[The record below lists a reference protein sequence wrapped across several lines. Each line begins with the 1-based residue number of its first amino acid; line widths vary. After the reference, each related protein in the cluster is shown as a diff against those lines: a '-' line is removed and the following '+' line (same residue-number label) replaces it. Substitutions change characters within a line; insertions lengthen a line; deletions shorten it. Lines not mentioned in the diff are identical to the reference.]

1 MARAHLREEG
11 YIMTRLAT
19 VARAAIVLFWLGSAA
34 YAFLISVPFV
44 YEQFLQPGL
53 VPALVAFARWHGVL
67 ALVAAP
73 LTALALWP
81 DLAARRAFISGAA
94 LVWTAAM
101 AGVGAFVASP
111 LTRLEPGVW
120 ALALAAA
127 ALVPVVWLA
136 LIDLSQA
143 PWADGPRAAD
153 PLARDAV
160 VALCATAAAVSI
172 FAGSALAATRS
183 FDPLGAVLSISAH
196 ALLFSA
202 LFAVFVFVRA
212 LGDLTSKPAQWEAL
226 SAVVM
231 VAALVGIAAVMVIL
245 PAVSQH
251 DGASQGVVAAF
262 GATIGLVLAARGVRA
277 GHDGDSDGV
286 VLAIGGILPRWAQS
300 SGLANRAGWTAIILA
315 VALGFRAASGSMDW
329 NFVVAKLGA
338 VVVWVLVLATAVR
351 WAPARVYL
359 PGALPFGACAG
370 VLMVYLLAAGRLPFG
385 PVTLDAAM
393 RAGDAWAV
401 GDPSFR
407 TLRDWLQ
414 RPVPQVADT
423 AAASG
428 APGDATAGA
437 PFFDYLQ
444 AHTNIGRSIP
454 TAPVPVHLAV
464 LDGPPAPVRP
474 HVFVF
479 VIDSLRRDYLSPYN
493 DRVQFTPAVKQFA
506 AESTVFERAFTRYG
520 ATGLSVPSIWVG
532 GMLLHKQYV
541 TPFAP
546 MNALHALLSQQGYAR
561 MMSMDNIVQ
570 VIMPRDQSL
579 TELDERRGV
588 GDFRLC
594 SSLDDLRGRLDA
606 IAQSRTPT
614 FVWSLPQDIH
624 VAVLN
629 REGNAA
635 IDGQNY
641 DGFFAPY
648 ASRVRK
654 LDQCFGAFVADLK
667 ARNLYDDSVIVLTS
681 DHGDSLGEEGRWG
694 HAYTLY
700 PEVVQVPLIVHMPK
714 RVQATLDSRPSAPA
728 FTTDLTPTLY
738 SLLGHPP
745 TTTSPLFGTP
755 LFWPK
760 GTPPPPRPDFGL
772 MASSYG
778 SIYAWLDAAGR
789 QMYIADGVALRDYV
803 FELDGSPTGV
813 SKTVSAEA
821 RAQGQRAIRAGIGE
835 IATFYQFSPPAK

>member
-1 MARAHLREEG
+1 MRHLAAAARAVV
-11 YIMTRLAT
+11 I
-19 VARAAIVLFWLGSAA
+19 LFWLASAA

-53 VPALVAFARWHGVL
+53 VPALVTFARWHGML

-81 DLAARRAFISGAA
+81 ELAARRAFISSAA
-94 LVWTAAM
+94 LTWTAAM
-101 AGVGAFVASP
+101 AGVGALVASP
-111 LTRLEPGVW
+111 LTRLEPGGW
-120 ALALAAA
+120 ALAAA
-127 ALVPVVWLA
+127 ATALVPVVWLA

-143 PWADGPRAAD
+143 PWTDGARGVD

-160 VALCATAAAVSI
+160 VAACAAGAAVLI
-172 FAGSALAATRS
+172 FGGSGLVVTGS
-183 FDPLGAVLSISAH
+183 FDPLGAMLSVSAH
-196 ALLFSA
+196 ALLFCA
-202 LFAVFVFVRA
+202 LFAVFVLVRA
-212 LGDLTSKPAQWEAL
+212 IGDLTSKPAQWEAL

-231 VAALVGIAAVMVIL
+231 VAALIGSAAAFVIL

-251 DGASQGVVAAF
+251 DRASQAVVVAF
-262 GATIGLVLAARGVRA
+262 GATIGLVLAARGVRVPQT
-277 GHDGDSDGV
+277 DERDGV
-286 VLAIGGILPRWAQS
+286 AQALGGLVPRWAHAS
-300 SGLANRAGWTAIILA
+300 HLANRAGWTAVVLL
-315 VALGFRAASGSMDW
+315 VALGSRAASGSMDW
-329 NFVVAKLGA
+329 NFVVAKMGA
-338 VVVWVLVLATAVR
+338 VVVWVLVLATAAQ

-359 PGALPFGACAG
+359 PGAVPFAACAAT
-370 VLMVYLLAAGRLPFG
+370 LAAYLLLAGRLPFG
-385 PVTLDAAM
+385 PVTLEAAM
-393 RAGDAWAV
+393 TAGDAWAI

-414 RPVPQVADT
+414 RPVPQVEDT
-423 AAASG
+423 TG
-428 APGDATAGA
+428 APGDATASV

-454 TAPVPVHLAV
+454 VSPVPVRLAP
-464 LDGPPAPVRP
+464 LDGAPAPSRP
-474 HVFVF
+474 HIFVF

-493 DRVQFTPAVKQFA
+493 DRVEFTPAVQQFA
-506 AESTVFERAFTRYG
+506 ADSTVFEHAFTRYG
-520 ATGLSVPSIWVG
+520 ATGLSVPSMWVG

-561 MMSMDNIVQ
+561 LMSMDNIVE
-570 VIMPRDQSL
+570 VIMPRDASL

-594 SSLDDLRGRLDA
+594 SSLDDLRGHLDA
-606 IAQSRTPT
+606 IAASRTPT
-614 FVWSLPQDIH
+614 FVWSLPQDVH

-635 IDGQNY
+635 IDSQNY

-654 LDQCFGAFVADLK
+654 LDQCFGAFIADLK
-667 ARNLYDDSVIVLTS
+667 ARQLYDNSVIVLTS

-700 PEVVQVPLIVHMPK
+700 PEVVQVPLIVHLPAHVK
-714 RVQATLDSRPSAPA
+714 ATLDSKPSTPA

-745 TTTSPLFGTP
+745 TTDSPLFGTS

-760 GTPPPPRPDFGL
+760 GTTPPTRPDFGL

-778 SIYAWLDAAGR
+778 SIYAWLDSGGR
-789 QMYIADGVALRDYV
+789 QMYVADGVALRDYV
-803 FELDGSPTGV
+803 YELDGSATGV

-821 RAQGQRAIRAGIGE
+821 RARGQRAIRAGVAE
-835 IATFYQFSPPAK
+835 IARFYQFKPPGS

>member
-1 MARAHLREEG
+1 MTLLSTAARA
-11 YIMTRLAT
+11 
-19 VARAAIVLFWLGSAA
+19 IVILFWLATSAL
-34 YAFLISVPFV
+34 AFLISVPFV

-53 VPALVAFARWHGVL
+53 VPALAAFARWHGVL

-73 LTALALWP
+73 LTVLAVWP
-81 DLAARRAFISGAA
+81 DLAARRAFISGGA
-94 LVWTAAM
+94 LVWLAAM
-101 AGVGAFVASP
+101 AGVGALVAAP
-111 LTRLEPGVW
+111 LTSLQPGPW
-120 ALALAAA
+120 ALAAAAA
-127 ALVPVVWLA
+127 ALVPVAWLA

-143 PWADGPRAAD
+143 PWTDAVRASD

-160 VALCATAAAVSI
+160 VVL
-172 FAGSALAATRS
+172 FAGVVAVVLFAVTGSAVTRS
-183 FDPLGAVLSISAH
+183 FGLLGAALSVSAH
-196 ALLFSA
+196 ALLFGA
-202 LFAVFVFVRA
+202 LFAVFVLVRA
-212 LGDLTSKPAQWEAL
+212 VGDLTSKPAQWEAF

-231 VAALVGIAAVMVIL
+231 VAALVAVAAVLVIL

-251 DGASQGVVAAF
+251 DRASQAAVASF
-262 GATIGLVLAARGVRA
+262 GATIGLVLAARGVRV
-277 GHDGDSDGV
+277 GHARERDGI
-286 VLAIGGILPRWAQS
+286 VLALSGLLPRWALSHKPLNRAAWTAVVIALALAFRAS
-300 SGLANRAGWTAIILA
+300 SGG
-315 VALGFRAASGSMDW
+315 MDW

-338 VVVWVLVLATAVR
+338 VVVWFLVLATAVQ

-359 PGALPFGACAG
+359 PGAAPFGACAAAL
-370 VLMVYLLAAGRLPFG
+370 VIYLLLAGRLPFG

-414 RPVPQVADT
+414 RPVPQVD
-423 AAASG
+423 AASSAAG
-428 APGDATAGA
+428 AGATADPAGGT

-454 TAPVPVHLAV
+454 VSPVPVRLAS
-464 LDGPPAPVRP
+464 LEGAPAAVRP

-493 DRVQFTPAVKQFA
+493 GKVQFTPAVQRFA
-506 AESTVFERAFTRYG
+506 GDSTVFEHAFTRYG
-520 ATGLSVPSIWVG
+520 ATGLSVPSMWVG

-546 MNALHALLSQQGYAR
+546 MNALHALLTQQGYAR
-561 MMSMDNIVQ
+561 VMSMDNIVE
-570 VIMPRDQSL
+570 VIMPRDASL
-579 TELDERRGV
+579 SELDKGRGV

-594 SSLDDLRGRLDA
+594 SSLDDVRGRLDA
-606 IAQSRTPT
+606 IAQSQKPT
-614 FVWSLPQDIH
+614 FVWSLPQDVH

-629 REGNAA
+629 REGNKALD
-635 IDGQNY
+635 DGPY

-654 LDQCFGAFVADLK
+654 LDQCFGAFLDDLK
-667 ARNLYDDSVIVLTS
+667 ARNLYDESVIVLTS

-714 RVQATLDSRPSAPA
+714 ALQATLDSSPKAPA

-738 SLLGHPP
+738 ALLGHAP
-745 TTTSPLFGTP
+745 TITSPLFGTP
-755 LFWPK
+755 LFWAK
-760 GTPPPPRPDFGL
+760 GTPPPARPDFGL

-778 SIYAWLDAAGR
+778 SIYAWLDRAGQ

-803 FELDGSPTGV
+803 FDLDGSPTGV
-813 SKTVSAEA
+813 SQPVTAEA
-821 RAQGQRAIRAGIGE
+821 RAKGQRAIRAGIGE
-835 IATFYQFSPPAK
+835 IAAFYQFTPPAQ

>member
-1 MARAHLREEG
+1 MP
-11 YIMTRLAT
+11 LAT
-19 VARAAIVLFWLGSAA
+19 AARAAAILFWLATSA

-44 YEQFLQPGL
+44 YEQFLHSAI
-53 VPALVAFARWHGVL
+53 VPALVTFAHWHGVA
-67 ALVAAP
+67 ALVAVP
-73 LTALALWP
+73 LMALALWP
-81 DLAARRAFISGAA
+81 DLAAGRAIVSGGA
-94 LVWTAAM
+94 LVWLVAM
-101 AGVGAFVASP
+101 AGVGVFMTAPMTS
-111 LTRLEPGVW
+111 LEPGAW
-120 ALALAAA
+120 ALAVAAA

-136 LIDLSQA
+136 LIDLAAA
-143 PWADGPRAAD
+143 PWTDATRTTDL
-153 PLARDAV
+153 LARDAV
-160 VALCATAAAVSI
+160 VALVATAAAVLLFTVI
-172 FAGSALAATRS
+172 G
-183 FDPLGAVLSISAH
+183 LGAGRPFGMLGVALTVTAH
-196 ALLFSA
+196 ALLFGS
-202 LFAVFVFVRA
+202 LFAVFVLVRA
-212 LGDLTSKPAQWEAL
+212 IGDLTSKPAQWESL
-226 SAVVM
+226 SAVLM
-231 VAALVGIAAVMVIL
+231 TAALVGTAAVLLIL
-245 PAVSQH
+245 PAVQQR
-251 DGASQGVVAAF
+251 DPASRGVVAAF
-262 GATIGLVLAARGVRA
+262 GATIGLVLAARGVRF
-277 GHDGDSDGV
+277 GHVGDRDGI
-286 VLAIGGILPRWAQS
+286 VLALGGLVPRWAQS
-300 SGLANRAGWTAIILA
+300 HQLIPRLVWALVIVG

-338 VVVWVLVLATAVR
+338 AVVWILVLGAAAQ

-359 PGALPFGACAG
+359 PSALPFGACAG
-370 VLMVYLLAAGRLPFG
+370 TLAVYLLFAGRLPFG
-385 PVTLDAAM
+385 PVTLDAAL

-407 TLRDWLQ
+407 TLQDWLQ
-414 RPVPQVADT
+414 RPVPQVEDP
-423 AAASG
+423 G
-428 APGDATAGA
+428 APGAATAGP

-454 TAPVPVHLAV
+454 TPPVPVHLAV

-506 AESTVFERAFTRYG
+506 TESTVFERAFTRYG

-570 VIMPRDQSL
+570 VIVPRDPSL

-614 FVWSLPQDIH
+614 FVWSLPQDVH

-654 LDQCFGAFVADLK
+654 LDRCFGAFVADLK

-714 RVQATLDSRPSAPA
+714 HLQATLDSRPSAPA

-745 TTTSPLFGTP
+745 TVTSPLFGAP

-760 GTPPPPRPDFGL
+760 GTPPPARPDFGL

-821 RAQGQRAIRAGIGE
+821 RAQAQRAIRAGIGE